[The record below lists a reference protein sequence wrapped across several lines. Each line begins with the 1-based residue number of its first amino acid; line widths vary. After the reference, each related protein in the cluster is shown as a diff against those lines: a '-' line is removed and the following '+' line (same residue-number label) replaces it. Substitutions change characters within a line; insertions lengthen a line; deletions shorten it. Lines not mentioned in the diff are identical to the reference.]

1 MQAFII
7 GGLCIVNLQT
17 SPKTVAKIKRISKKE
32 KKFSRYFALYSVQR
46 WVLSSQ
52 TTIDGVKT

>member
-32 KKFSRYFALYSVQR
+32 KFYPLFCTLECAKMGFILTNYY
-46 WVLSSQ
+46 
-52 TTIDGVKT
+52 

>member
-7 GGLCIVNLQT
+7 GGLYIVNLQT

-32 KKFSRYFALYSVQR
+32 KFYPLFCTL
-46 WVLSSQ
+46 
-52 TTIDGVKT
+52 

>member
-17 SPKTVAKIKRISKKE
+17 PPKTVAKIKRISKKE
-32 KKFSRYFALYSVQR
+32 KFYPLFCTLWCAKAGFL
-46 WVLSSQ
+46 L
-52 TTIDGVKT
+52 IDFYWQLKT